1 MVLAGRTNCLRHIS
15 KAAKRAKQYG
25 TAVSFNPAA
34 NPDRKAAAYMPR
46 TEDFPRIKRT
56 TNHKAHIFKI
66 ASGISF
72 VVIPIWDTTPAAVTP
87 IAAANGACAKDAQDV
102 EK

>member
-1 MVLAGRTNCLRHIS
+1 MGRTNCLRHIS

-34 NPDRKAAAYMPR
+34 NPDRKAAAYIPR
-46 TEDFPRIKRT
+46 LEDLPCIKRT

-87 IAAANGACAKDAQDV
+87 IAAANGVCAKDAQDV